1 MREAVLSLEG
11 KSPAQA
17 TRRLAKLVRT
27 FNALDGH
34 HGRTFDT
41 IDREDI
47 MEAVGTVAFA
57 CGVDDAV
64 FDDVIDA
71 ARDF

>member
-1 MREAVLSLEG
+1 M
-11 KSPAQA
+11 
-17 TRRLAKLVRT
+17 RT

-34 HGRTFDT
+34 HGRNFDT
-41 IDREDI
+41 TDADDI
-47 MEAVGTVAFA
+47 MDAVGTIAFA

-64 FDDVIDA
+64 FDHVIGA